1 MYTHVYTCVN
11 MQVGPGIVF
20 LTFKSFLGSGLL
32 FETLTPQEPLL
43 QKYSLTVYA
52 DWWIP
57 KFMTRLMVSGYDVQ
71 VGL

>member
-1 MYTHVYTCVN
+1 
-11 MQVGPGIVF
+11 MQVGPGIVC
-20 LTFKSFLGSGLL
+20 LTFKSFFGSGLL